1 MLTEAY
7 VAGLTKDNA
16 RMLLDR
22 AKDLGLPASVVK
34 TVDGGFIVPAVLV
47 EDDPKAKAEPE
58 TEPDTE
64 ADTEAKPEPESEPE
78 DDDSEAEPEEQP
90 APKRRAPARRTK
102 TKAADDDET
111 AEPVESE
118 E

>member
-22 AKDLGLPASVVK
+22 AKELGLPASVVK

-47 EDDPKAKAEPE
+47 DDDPKAKAEPE
-58 TEPDTE
+58 SETEDETAPD
-64 ADTEAKPEPESEPE
+64 APE
-78 DDDSEAEPEEQP
+78 DDDTEAEPEEQP

-102 TKAADDDET
+102 TKAADDDQ
-111 AEPVESE
+111 ADEPAESE

>member
-22 AKDLGLPASVVK
+22 AKELGLPVSVVK

-47 EDDPKAKAEPE
+47 ENDPKAKAEPE
-58 TEPDTE
+58 ADTE
-64 ADTEAKPEPESEPE
+64 ADTAPDAPE
-78 DDDSEAEPEEQP
+78 DDDTEAEPEDQP

-102 TKAADDDET
+102 TKAADDDQA

>member
-22 AKDLGLPASVVK
+22 AKELGLPASVVK

-47 EDDPKAKAEPE
+47 EDDPKAKAEPDTE
-58 TEPDTE
+58 TEDETAPDAPEDDDTE
-64 ADTEAKPEPESEPE
+64 ADTEPDP
-78 DDDSEAEPEEQP
+78 EPEEQP

-102 TKAADDDET
+102 TKAADDDQ
-111 AEPVESE
+111 ADEPAESE